1 MYLPGGIRL
10 TAIVQGASN
19 VGFGYDSDGRRTS
32 LTLPN
37 GVSVRPPPL
46 AIERI
51 HPSNYTLSVGFLLC

>member
-46 AIERI
+46 AIE
-51 HPSNYTLSVGFLLC
+51 HHSA